1 MTRQNWAI
9 IILFL
14 SALGAWRYF
23 SVDEPAPASASVEY
37 QPDFTAEVLH
47 SVEYNTDGKIVRR
60 TFADKMEHYSELGMT
75 MFTNPVIILYGEDTA
90 VTWKIQSKE
99 GVFNSDDEATLSD
112 DVIIKNMK
120 PNDYIDVISTSYLKL
135 NLDSGAIRSD
145 KLITISGNLFNQTGV
160 GLEGDF
166 NTQYMSIL
174 KQVKAIYSN
183 DK

>member
-9 IILFL
+9 VILFL

-23 SVDEPAPASASVEY
+23 STDEPVVSSASVEY

-75 MFTNPVIILYGEDTA
+75 MFTNPVIILYGEDAA

-99 GVFNSDDEATLSD
+99 GVFTNDDEATLSE

-135 NLDSGAIRSD
+135 NLENGAIRSD

-174 KQVKAIYSN
+174 KQVKAIYTN